1 MDPAR
6 PRASALLAADGK
18 VVALDSEAGD
28 MATSLGLE
36 NGAVEV
42 VELGE
47 RVLIPGLTDAHHH
60 FAQSA
65 AQGYWVD
72 VRPEVAPSVDEVVTL
87 MANAPPGVWAIGW
100 GADDAQ
106 QGRMPNRQELTE
118 AVPDRP
124 AMVIHASYHA
134 VAVNDLALQAGGV
147 SRSTPDPAGGKIE
160 RGRDGEATGILH
172 DAAMTIV
179 AQPGQAVALED
190 PIMDWAALAD
200 AHQERMLSFGFTHLC
215 DACAP
220 PEFEALYRRLN
231 SDGALRL
238 SMTVSPTGSGGF
250 FVDPGDRLEGT
261 PTGEVDGRLR
271 TGALKVFMDGANL
284 CALSLP
290 TFGLVAAAA
299 RSAYRG
305 LRRRD
310 LSVFMMLADRSA
322 PIAIKGGHVHRGEML
337 LPAERFN
344 KLVKDATDRGFA
356 VMTHALG
363 NRTIATALD
372 AYDQVPNPVETF
384 RLEHVT
390 ITDPGIVR
398 RLGSSPVHIATQ
410 PGFISLFPWL
420 AEIPTPKNFSV
431 VPVASLDAAGALV
444 AFSTDQPS
452 GEPDPWRGLAGAVS
466 RLNQRGEPVS
476 PSEAV
481 GPERA
486 LEAFTRDA
494 ARISGY
500 AGGVLDV
507 GRPAD
512 MVMLNSDP
520 LADGAL
526 AEETVRPEST
536 WVDGELA
543 WSRTGEHRS

>member
-1 MDPAR
+1 MNPRR
-6 PRASALLAADGK
+6 PRASALLAADSK
-18 VVALDSEAGD
+18 VVALDTEAD
-28 MATSLGLE
+28 EMAASMGLDS
-36 NGAVEV
+36 GGVEV
-42 VELGE
+42 IELGE

-72 VRPEVAPSVDEVVTL
+72 VRPEVAPSVDEVVAL
-87 MANAPPGVWAIGW
+87 MAEAPVGAWAIGW

-106 QGRMPNRQELTE
+106 QGRMPSRQELTE

-134 VAVNDLALQAGGV
+134 VSVNDLALEAGGV
-147 SRSTPDPAGGKIE
+147 TKSTPDPAGGKIE
-160 RGRDGEATGILH
+160 RGRDGEATGVLH

-179 AQPGQAVALED
+179 AQPGQAAALED
-190 PIMDWAALAD
+190 PAMDWAGLAD

-231 SDGALRL
+231 ADGALRL

-261 PTGEVDGRLR
+261 PTGEAVGRLR
-271 TGALKVFMDGANL
+271 TGPLKVFMDGANL

-299 RSAYRG
+299 KTAYRG

-310 LSVFMMLADRSA
+310 LSVLMMLADRSA
-322 PIAIKGGHVHRGEML
+322 PMSMKGGHIHRGEML

-344 KLVKDATDRGFA
+344 ALVKDATDRGFA

-372 AYDQVPNPVETF
+372 AYDKVSNPVETF

-390 ITDPGIVR
+390 ITDPGVVK

-420 AEIPTPKNFSV
+420 AEVPTPGGFAV
-431 VPVASLDAAGALV
+431 VPVASLDAASASV

-452 GEPDPWRGLAGAVS
+452 GEPDPWRGLASAIS

-494 ARISGY
+494 ARVSGY
-500 AGGVLDV
+500 AGGVLEA

-512 MVMLNSDP
+512 MVMLDSDP

-526 AEETVRPEST
+526 AEERVRPEAT

-543 WSRTGEHRS
+543 WSRRGEHRS